1 MSSNPC
7 VVAISSDNVET
18 LAALVAAGADRQAK
32 DVNDR
37 TLLHRVV
44 AIGAWNSLHYILTKK
59 TSYKLGAEDITGE
72 SIMSSIFRNGPPL
85 ITEFFLHTELRADAC
100 CHCESNILTA
110 TTDNMSFLP
119 KMLKV
124 LLRRLPD
131 GLLPTLLTHRAL
143 RGGTPLYAA
152 CTIASPKSRNEKINM
167 SLDAGADLEQGGG
180 DFGTPLMGASATGR
194 LSVVKLLVSKG
205 ATVCYVKDRKMYS
218 AFRAS
223 RNFPEIREWLLVGRY
238 IEGPRLLMDG
248 GSMGQ

>member
-1 MSSNPC
+1 M
-7 VVAISSDNVET
+7 VAASSDNVET
-18 LAALVAAGADRQAK
+18 LAVLVEAGADLQPQ

-37 TLLHRVV
+37 MLLHRVL
-44 AIGAWNSLHYILTKK
+44 AIGAWNSSHYILTKT

-72 SIMSSIFRNGPPL
+72 SILSSIFRNGPPL
-85 ITEFFLHTELRADAC
+85 ITTLFLHTELRADAC

-110 TTDNMSFLP
+110 ATDNMSFSP

-131 GLLPTLLTHRAL
+131 GLLPTLPTHRAL

-152 CTIASPKSRNEKINM
+152 CTMASPKSRNERENI
-167 SLDAGADLEQGGG
+167 LLHAGADLEQERR
-180 DFGTPLMGASATGR
+180 DFGNPLMGACAAGR

-223 RNFPEIREWLLVGRY
+223 RNFPEIREWLLVGKY

>member
-1 MSSNPC
+1 MLAASSN
-7 VVAISSDNVET
+7 NVET
-18 LAALVAAGADRQAK
+18 LAVLVEAGADLQAK
-32 DVNDR
+32 DVNNR
-37 TLLHRVV
+37 TVLHRVV

-59 TSYKLGAEDITGE
+59 TSYKLGAEDITRE
-72 SIMSSIFRNGPPL
+72 SIMSSIFRNGPPQVTKL
-85 ITEFFLHTELRADAC
+85 FLHTELRADAC

-110 TTDNMSFLP
+110 TTDNMSFSP

-152 CTIASPKSRNEKINM
+152 CTIASPKSQNEKINIL
-167 SLDAGADLEQGGG
+167 LDAGADLEQEGG
-180 DFGTPLMGASATGR
+180 DFGTPLMGACAAGR

-205 ATVCYVKDRKMYS
+205 ATVCYIKDRKMYS
-218 AFRAS
+218 TFLAS
-223 RNFPEIREWLLVGRY
+223 RNFPEIREWLLVRRY

>member
-1 MSSNPC
+1 M
-7 VVAISSDNVET
+7 VAASSDNVET
-18 LAALVAAGADRQAK
+18 LAMLVEAGADLQAR

-44 AIGAWNSLHYILTKK
+44 ATGAWSSLHYILTKT

-72 SIMSSIFRNGPPL
+72 SILSSIFRNGPPQVTKL
-85 ITEFFLHTELRADAC
+85 FLHTELQADAC

-152 CTIASPKSRNEKINM
+152 CTIASPRSRNEKINIL
-167 SLDAGADLEQGGG
+167 LDAGAEIEQEGG
-180 DFGTPLMGASATGR
+180 DFGTPLMGACAAGR
-194 LSVVKLLVSKG
+194 LSVVKLLLSKG
-205 ATVCYVKDRKMYS
+205 ANICYVKERKMYS
-218 AFRAS
+218 AFRAAIH
-223 RNFPEIREWLLVGRY
+223 FPEIRQWLLVGRY
-238 IEGPRLLMDG
+238 TEGPRLLMDG
-248 GSMGQ
+248 GSI